1 VRFTITLTLP
11 EGGASEEATLLIQRG
26 SFAHLTTFTYLS
38 LADVTAALQEAQRQ
52 LTALEASP
60 PILPAVVSATPTAAT
75 RSASVKPAS
84 AAKATD
90 SLTIPVGKKT
100 RQIPSHHLHAPSDQQ
115 AQAITIAGRLLAGGL
130 WDGLSPI
137 HITDAART
145 LKALKPLSDKDL
157 TLFSLT
163 DFVEVGPPD
172 VLPEVD
178 DGEDTD
184 EIQANDTPPMTWQVG
199 DTVPLVPEAVDE
211 DGEPVPFD
219 VGHIVE
225 IDAGDAGPR
234 LWLESPDGDHDV
246 WVSCDQLAAV

>member
-1 VRFTITLTLP
+1 MTLTLP
-11 EGGASEEATLLIQRG
+11 EGGAFEEATLLLQRG
-26 SFAHLTTFTYLS
+26 SFAHLMTFTYLS
-38 LADVTAALQEAQRQ
+38 LADVTAALQEAQHQ

-60 PILPAVVSATPTAAT
+60 PILPAAIPSVPTAAA
-75 RSASVKPAS
+75 RSVSVKPAP

-100 RQIPSHHLHAPSDQQ
+100 RQIPAHHLHMLPGQQ

-137 HITDAART
+137 RITDAART

-172 VLPEVD
+172 VMPEVD

-199 DTVPLVPEAVDE
+199 DTVPLEPDAVDE
-211 DGEPVPFD
+211 DGESVPFA
-219 VGHIVE
+219 VGRIVE

-234 LWLESPDGDHDV
+234 LWLESPDGDCDV
-246 WVSCDQLAAV
+246 WVRCDQLIAV